1 MTPAEFLAAIVS
13 HLDAAGLPYMVVGS
27 VASNVYGEVRT
38 TYDTDIIVDA
48 PWEHVQRFI
57 RRLGP
62 DYYVSE
68 DAARAAWERQRM
80 FNIIHVA
87 SGNKADIVC
96 RKDTDYDITAFE
108 RRGSAMV
115 FESIEAQVCTA
126 EDVILAKL
134 NWCRRSESERQY
146 RDALGVAKA
155 RRSSLD
161 LVYLAH
167 WARDLGVTDLVTR
180 LLRDAELGSL
190 PTPERNGQ

>member
-1 MTPAEFLAAIVS
+1 MTPAEFLAALVS

-27 VASNVYGEVRT
+27 VASNVYGEIRT

-48 PWEHVQRFI
+48 PWESVQRLI

-68 DAARAAWERQRM
+68 DAARMAWERQRM
-80 FNIIHVA
+80 FNIIHVT
-87 SGNKADIVC
+87 SGNKADIVY

-108 RRGSAMV
+108 RRGSEKV
-115 FESIEAQVCTA
+115 FGSVEAQVCSP

-155 RRSSLD
+155 KRTTLD
-161 LVYLAH
+161 LGYLKR
-167 WARDLGVTDLVTR
+167 WAEELGVSE
-180 LLRDAELGSL
+180 LLARIFRDAELS
-190 PTPERNGQ
+190 PETESERRIE